1 MTGGKT
7 DATALASVGRTGEM
21 LAVEVIM
28 NDVGDRTDRDENHP
42 FSGKAIRWESADIFD
57 GRNSAYSKD
66 LASLPIPAYN
76 FLIIPCSKSAKSSK

>member
-42 FSGKAIRWESADIFD
+42 FSGKAIR
-57 GRNSAYSKD
+57 
-66 LASLPIPAYN
+66 
-76 FLIIPCSKSAKSSK
+76 